1 MTGAVTLHRLSDNV
15 TPLIS
20 GALPGLERVACRVD
34 ARDGAAWLD
43 CLLAFNCEAAPVRA
57 VPYLFPAP
65 EIRL

>member
-1 MTGAVTLHRLSDNV
+1 MTYAATMHPLTDNV
-15 TPLIS
+15 TQLIS
-20 GALPGLERVACRVD
+20 GPLPGLERVAGRVD

-57 VPYLFPAP
+57 IPCLFPAP